1 MRSIV
6 FLSLLLAGCGGST
19 GSGLVTFD
27 GTASGPSD
35 ANGGPL
41 SFTSG
46 SGAAVTLTKADL
58 HLGAV
63 YLNQS
68 VPLSGAAAEPC
79 ISTGVYVAEIFGP
92 LDVDLLSSSPVR
104 FPSAGEGTKTEAK
117 TAEVWLTS
125 GDINATEDPTVTLD
139 VEGSADQ
146 GGQTYPFTASVTIGS
161 NRTPQVTN
169 PAMPS
174 ASPICH
180 KRIVSPIAIDITPT
194 NGGTLALAI
203 DPRPMFNAVDFSK
216 AMQVSEMPP
225 AYQIPD
231 TSDAPG
237 GALFQGLTANF
248 GVYSFTW
255 KKGGR

>member
-1 MRSIV
+1 MRAVVLS
-6 FLSLLLAGCGGST
+6 SLLLVGCGGST
-19 GSGLVTFD
+19 GSGLVTFE

-35 ANGGPL
+35 LDGGPL
-41 SFTSG
+41 SFMSG
-46 SGAAVTLTKADL
+46 IGAAVTLTKADL

-92 LDVDLLSSSPVR
+92 IDVDLLSSSSVR
-104 FPSAGEGTKTEAK
+104 FPTSGEGTETEAK
-117 TAEVWLTS
+117 TAEVWLTD
-125 GDINATEDPTVTLD
+125 GDVNAAEDPTVILD

-146 GGQTYPFTASVTIGS
+146 AGQTYPFTASVTIGS

-174 ASPICH
+174 ANPICH
-180 KRIVSPIAIDITPT
+180 KRIVSPIAVDITPT
-194 NGGTLALAI
+194 NGGTLELVI

-216 AMQVSEMPP
+216 ATRVSEMPP

-231 TSDAPG
+231 TSDGPG
-237 GALFQGLTANF
+237 GSLFQGMTADF

-255 KKGGR
+255 KGGR